1 MKFVVHQI
9 NETFNTSSSSC
20 VLSYALFQY
29 NKVYLDLFSS
39 ISVSRLNNFTSPY
52 SVQEGEVT
60 YTKHLKLGLCPEL
73 YKAKKKKQSQNIHSA
88 NLQPAGWEGVIEE

>member
-60 YTKHLKLGLCPEL
+60 YTKHLKLGYVLN
-73 YKAKKKKQSQNIHSA
+73 YTKQKKKTITEHTLCK
-88 NLQPAGWEGVIEE
+88 PAGWEGVIEE